1 MRLAP
6 STTAAVFARSAPV
19 AMAVACSLA
28 LPAVAGDFD
37 QVGGAPPRMTAQCLV
52 RGIGDGAQ
60 RTSLAVIVPQA
71 QSLALIKKGFVAAP
85 CETAFATARSAE
97 DWRNRICSMA
107 ANPNEAVQNQLE
119 AHLGERPNVLCGMAE
134 QVIGPWLTK

>member
-6 STTAAVFARSAPV
+6 RTTAAVFARSAPV
-19 AMAVACSLA
+19 AMAAACCLA
-28 LPAVAGDFD
+28 APALADDLD
-37 QVGGAPPRMTAQCLV
+37 QVGGAPPRVTAQCLV

-71 QSLALIKKGFVAAP
+71 QSLGLIKKGFVAAA

-107 ANPNEAVQNQLE
+107 SNPNEAVQNQLE
-119 AHLGERPNVLCGMAE
+119 AQLGERPNVLCGMAE
-134 QVIGPWLTK
+134 QVVGMWAR